1 MYQQILLVGNLS
13 GDPKMQYAQDGT
25 AVTSFRV
32 TTDRRW
38 RAQDGTMQ
46 KRTVWFG
53 ISVRGRQ
60 AEVCNQY
67 MSNGQRV
74 LVVGE
79 MEEPSTWTDREGNTR
94 ASLEVRARSV
104 KFLTPRAEA
113 QSYRPDPSQLGHDWQ
128 CNTPAREWE
137 GGKGHT
143 NMESCSKCKKYRYVH
158 ITRGKEAELRI
169 EYMDAGGNPTET
181 EPPCTG
187 TGMVTHRELNTVRP
201 YMRN

>member
-1 MYQQILLVGNLS
+1 ML
-13 GDPKMQYAQDGT
+13 YAQDGM
-25 AVTSFRV
+25 AETSFRV
-32 TTDRRW
+32 TTNRRW
-38 RAQDGTMQ
+38 RARDG
-46 KRTVWFG
+46 RTREKTVGF
-53 ISVRGRQ
+53 SVTARRRL

-79 MEEPSTWTDREGNTR
+79 MEEPGTWTDQKGNTR

-113 QSYRPDPSQLGHDWQ
+113 QSYTPGPSQLGHDWQ
-128 CNTPAREWE
+128 CNIPSQERDD
-137 GGKGHT
+137 GKGHT
-143 NMESCSKCKKYRYVH
+143 NMERCSRCKKYRYVH

-169 EYMDAGGNPTET
+169 EYMDAEGNPTET

-187 TGMVTHRELNTVRP
+187 TGMATHRELNPVRS
-201 YMRN
+201 YMRDWPSRRR

>member
-1 MYQQILLVGNLS
+1 M
-13 GDPKMQYAQDGT
+13 T
-25 AVTSFRV
+25 
-32 TTDRRW
+32 
-38 RAQDGTMQ
+38 
-46 KRTVWFG
+46 
-53 ISVRGRQ
+53 
-60 AEVCNQY
+60 
-67 MSNGQRV
+67 NGQRV

-79 MEEPSTWTDREGNTR
+79 LEEPRTWTDQEGNTR

-113 QSYRPDPSQLGHDWQ
+113 QSYMPEPSQLGHDGQ
-128 CNTPAREWE
+128 CNTPARERE

-143 NMESCSKCKKYRYVH
+143 DMGSCNKCKKYRYVH
-158 ITRGKEAELRI
+158 ITRGKEAKLRI
-169 EYMDAGGNPTET
+169 EYMDAEGNPTET